1 MASTKLSTSR
11 AKKNGAILI
20 ALLVLVFVS
29 FFISIRVGALR
40 FSFLEIIHALFTGE
54 NEQARLAIMGLRL
67 PRTIVAALVGM
78 CLSLSGCILQ
88 GIMRNHLASP
98 STIGVTSGASFV
110 GYLTLVAFPK
120 YYYLLPVGTIIG
132 SFLTTMLIYTL
143 AYERGVKPLMMI
155 LAGLAVSALFG
166 AFNDMIRVFFDESV
180 RNVQGFLVGG
190 LNGTTWVQCRLIL
203 PFAIVG
209 IGFCFFIV
217 SKINILLLG
226 DETAYSLGVNVDRF
240 RLQLIVISS
249 LLAGAAVAVAG
260 MISFVGLIIP
270 HIARLLVGSDYKYL
284 LPASGLLSIV
294 FLQICDTIGR
304 VIIVPAEMPVGIILS
319 FIGAPFFLFLLRK
332 QNKEMK

>member
-1 MASTKLSTSR
+1 
-11 AKKNGAILI
+11 
-20 ALLVLVFVS
+20 
-29 FFISIRVGALR
+29 
-40 FSFLEIIHALFTGE
+40 
-54 NEQARLAIMGLRL
+54 
-67 PRTIVAALVGM
+67 
-78 CLSLSGCILQ
+78 
-88 GIMRNHLASP
+88 MRNHLASP